1 MRAEILRKKLLADK
15 NVYGTNVLFPEA
27 ATCELMG
34 KAGCEFVWI
43 DMEHGAIDYK
53 DAYYQVIAAH
63 AGGAAAIIRVPGND
77 PDMMK
82 KVLDMG
88 VDGVIFP
95 LVRSAEEARKII
107 GSCLYP
113 PKGFRGFNP
122 YAASDYGAITEEDY
136 CANAYSSTLR
146 IIMLEHVDAYRELDD
161 ILSIEGLDGLMLG
174 PSDFS
179 GSLNRL
185 LQRSDQEVTDMLL
198 DTVHRARAA
207 GKFVGIAL
215 GCNTPSERFLFWK
228 EAGVRMFSFGQDV
241 DFLYAAIRAKL
252 QEINDKEDQV

>member
-1 MRAEILRKKLLADK
+1 MSIAEILKQKLVADES
-15 NVYGTNVLFPEA
+15 VYGTNVLLPEA

-34 KAGCEFVWI
+34 KAGCDFVWI

-88 VDGVIFP
+88 ADGVIYP
-95 LVRSAEEARKII
+95 LVRSAEEARNII
-107 GSCLYP
+107 EACLYP
-113 PKGFRGFNP
+113 PKGFRGYNP
-122 YAASDYGAITEEDY
+122 YAASDYGSIRETAY
-136 CANAYSSTLR
+136 CANAQNTTLR
-146 IIMLEHVDAYRELDD
+146 IIMLEHVDAYRDLDA
-161 ILSIEGLDGLMLG
+161 ILAIEELDGLMLG

-179 GSLNRL
+179 GSLNKL
-185 LQRSDQEVTDMLL
+185 LQRNDPEVTAMLL
-198 DTVHRARAA
+198 DTVQRARAA

-215 GCNTPSERFLFWK
+215 GCNTPAEKFRYWK
-228 EAGVRMFSFGQDV
+228 DMGVRMFSFGQDV
-241 DFLYAAIRAKL
+241 DFLYAAIAAKK
-252 QEINDKEDQV
+252 QELMK